1 MKLNILT
8 KYVTKIIF
16 MLAIV
21 FISGCTSLNPV
32 ELQPNELQKQIV
44 AGQILKVGDDVKLV
58 TNEGKRIEFTVT
70 KISENKVKG
79 KNVEVDISS
88 IVALETRDIS
98 TGKTALLT
106 GGISYWIWILTSIST
121 LLVL

>member
-1 MKLNILT
+1 
-8 KYVTKIIF
+8 